1 MDYVSGVSLMRYMR
15 ETGTLYG
22 QEEALMLMRPVLEAV
37 GKLHKRGIL
46 HLDIQR
52 NQTSECVRQKAER

>member
-46 HLDIQR
+46 HRDI
-52 NQTSECVRQKAER
+52 SP